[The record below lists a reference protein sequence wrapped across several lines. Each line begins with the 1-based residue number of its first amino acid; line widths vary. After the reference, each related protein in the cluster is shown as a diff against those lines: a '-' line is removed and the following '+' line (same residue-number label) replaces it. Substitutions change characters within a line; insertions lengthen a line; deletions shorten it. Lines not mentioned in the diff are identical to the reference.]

1 MPPIYHVSFIF
12 IIFSSL
18 LPNLDKQG
26 LDLETLIKKKSYDDS
41 FEHMQ
46 IKINFINNNK
56 ENWLEL
62 EFLGDQQK
70 RHHKN
75 PLGLKYMSN
84 MIIFL
89 LQWLTTHSCIGYTHK
104 QQQTIIF
111 KQTIKIEKCNANLQ
125 NSL

>member
-1 MPPIYHVSFIF
+1 MPPIYHVSFTF
-12 IIFSSL
+12 INFSSL

-26 LDLETLIKKKSYDDS
+26 LDLEILIKKKSYDDS

-62 EFLGDQQK
+62 KFFGDQQK

-75 PLGLKYMSN
+75 PLGLRIHVKHDH
-84 MIIFL
+84 FL
-89 LQWLTTHSCIGYTHK
+89 ATM
-104 QQQTIIF
+104 
-111 KQTIKIEKCNANLQ
+111 ANHTLMHTLHTQ
-125 NSL
+125 AT

>member
-62 EFLGDQQK
+62 EFFGDQQK

-75 PLGLKYMSN
+75 PLGLK
-84 MIIFL
+84 IHVKHDHFL
-89 LQWLTTHSCIGYTHK
+89 ATMANHTLMHRLHTQATTNNH
-104 QQQTIIF
+104 
-111 KQTIKIEKCNANLQ
+111 L
-125 NSL
+125 